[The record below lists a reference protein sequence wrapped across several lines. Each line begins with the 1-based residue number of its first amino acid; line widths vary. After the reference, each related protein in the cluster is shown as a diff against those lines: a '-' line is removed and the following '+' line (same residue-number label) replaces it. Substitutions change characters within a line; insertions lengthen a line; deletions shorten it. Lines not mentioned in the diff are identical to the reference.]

1 MARITSNRHVF
12 HWNGETV
19 TVTRRT
25 VGKGTALRVRVTV
38 VNSRTDAVT
47 RDEFRDYVGGEWSRG
62 ESVFAGHVATF
73 ERLIASEAR
82 KAWNESK

>member
-1 MARITSNRHVF
+1 KMARITSNRHVF

-38 VNSRTDAVT
+38 VNNRTDAVT
-47 RDEFRDYVGGEWSRG
+47 RDEYRDYRAGEWSRG
-62 ESVFAGHVATF
+62 ESVFAGHVKAF

-82 KAWNESK
+82 KAWNAS